1 MNAAATLFL
10 SVWLAN
16 APQSALPATP
26 ALPAEP
32 ATPAP
37 SPSQT
42 HIYFGLWSTHLNADR
57 LHIDS
62 NNVMIGVTRG
72 PVFATTFVN
81 SFGRRAYAAGF
92 QRAIVSKT
100 RGNYAASLGFR
111 LGAIS
116 GYDERFWKFAK
127 DTPVLPM
134 FSVYSLF
141 EEKHLGV
148 EVSWTMVVASAAL
161 SFRF

>member
-1 MNAAATLFL
+1 MRRLATYL
-10 SVWLAN
+10 V
-16 APQSALPATP
+16 SAILLGVPSAVGAQTT
-26 ALPAEP
+26 ADEP
-32 ATPAP
+32 APRP
-37 SPSQT
+37 RQT
-42 HIYFGLWSTHLNADR
+42 HLYFGLWSTHLNADR

-62 NNVMIGVTRG
+62 NNVMVGITHG

-81 SFGRRAYAAGF
+81 SFGKRAYAAGF
-92 QRAIVSKT
+92 QHAVLSGT
-100 RGNYAASLGFR
+100 RGNASASLGFR

-116 GYDERFWKFAK
+116 GYDERFLSFAK

-148 EVSWTMVVASAAL
+148 EVSWTMVVASAAVC
-161 SFRF
+161 FKF